1 MDMLSKLPEIWGG
14 IECSYTRIEDD
25 YGDQLD
31 YCGHYRRGVDD
42 IRHISQLGIKALRYP
57 VILEKFGKSDPS
69 SWTWLRRQLN
79 TLRHYHI
86 VPIAGL
92 LHHGS
97 GPLHATL
104 AHSCFPAEMEKYA
117 LQVAARFPFLEYFT
131 PINEPLTTARF
142 CGLYGFWYPHRQDP
156 KSFVEI
162 LLNEMKAV
170 VLSMRAIRKINPKA
184 KLIQTEDLGK
194 TYSTPLLRYQA
205 DFENERRWLTNDL
218 LCGYVNRGHPMWD
231 YFLWLKV
238 PQKSLEFFLENP
250 CRPDIIG
257 IDYYLTS
264 ERFLDENLERY
275 PESTYGTNG
284 KHQYA
289 DIEAL
294 RVKHRQSS
302 GPEVLFT
309 ECWERYHIPLAITE
323 VHVHGSPYEQIAWFN
338 YIWKTCS
345 QLIRKGMDIRAITAW
360 AMFGTFGWSKLLREN
375 PGEYERGV
383 FDISTGEVES
393 TPYTD
398 FLKALIRNPR
408 VSDGYDRNGWWNSD
422 SRFIKIKET
431 LRSTS

>member
-1 MDMLSKLPEIWGG
+1 MLSRLPEIWGG
-14 IECSYTRIEDD
+14 IECSYTRVEGE

-42 IRHISQLGIKALRYP
+42 IRHIAQLGIKALRYP
-57 VILEKFGKSDPS
+57 VILEKFGRSDSS
-69 SWTWLRRQLN
+69 SWTWLGRQLN
-79 TLRHYHI
+79 TLLHYNI
-86 VPIAGL
+86 IPIAGL

-104 AHSCFPAEMEKYA
+104 TDSCFPVEMEKYA
-117 LQVAARFPFLEYFT
+117 MQVAKRFPFLEYFT

-142 CGLYGFWYPHRQDP
+142 CGLYGFWFPHQQDP
-156 KSFVEI
+156 KSFAQI
-162 LLNEMKAV
+162 FLNEMKAV

-194 TYSTPLLRYQA
+194 TYSTTLLQYQA
-205 DFENERRWLTNDL
+205 DFENERRWLTTDL

-231 YFLWLKV
+231 YFLWLKI
-238 PQKSLEFFLENP
+238 PQKSLEFFLENRCP
-250 CRPDIIG
+250 PDIIG

-264 ERFLDENLERY
+264 ERFLDENLESY

-289 DIEAL
+289 DTEAL
-294 RVKHRQSS
+294 RVKHNRPS
-302 GPEVLFT
+302 GPAVLFT
-309 ECWERYHIPLAITE
+309 ECWERYRIPLAITE
-323 VHVHGSPYEQIAWFN
+323 VHVHGSPHEQIAWFN
-338 YIWKTCS
+338 CIWKTCS
-345 QLIRKGMDIRAITAW
+345 QLIRKGIDIRAVTAW
-360 AMFGTFGWSKLLREN
+360 AMFGTYGWSKLLREN

-383 FDISTGEVES
+383 FDVGTGEVES

-408 VSDGYDRNGWWNSD
+408 IAECYETGGWWNSD
-422 SRFIKIKET
+422 SRFIKLKESSI
-431 LRSTS
+431 RN